1 MNDTLLPP
9 KSAER
14 VLGFLLTQD
23 NSESILGDFAEM
35 FNEHRRHS
43 NVRKAQIWYWMQI
56 IKSAPHLLRLK
67 VISQFE
73 RSLVAMTENLK
84 LHNRSSLWISLVALI
99 PALLVIVPGIMQSG
113 FGYFAANDTLD
124 SMYARTPALKILV
137 SPLILLGG
145 LFLAFILNAIPA
157 VKLRVERQPEGMTGI
172 ITFKPVLLHWII
184 VGLSI
189 LMVGILLT
197 YSLFENRILILGT

>member
-1 MNDTLLPP
+1 MNDSLQPP

-35 FNEHRRHS
+35 FDERERHS
-43 NVRKAQIWYWMQI
+43 NLHKAQIWYWTQI
-56 IKSAPHLLRLK
+56 ARSAPHLLRLK
-67 VISQFE
+67 AISQFE
-73 RSLVAMTENLK
+73 RSLEIMVKNLNS
-84 LHNRSSLWISLVALI
+84 HNKSTLWISLVALI

-113 FGYFAANDTLD
+113 FGYFGANDALD
-124 SMYARTPALKILV
+124 SMYARTPALKIVV

-157 VKLRVERQPEGMTGI
+157 VKLHFERQPEGIISI
-172 ITFKPVLLHWII
+172 ITFKPVLLHWAV
-184 VGLSI
+184 VGLSL
-189 LMVGILLT
+189 LMVGILFI
-197 YSLFENRILILGT
+197 YSLFENGILILGI